1 MTRASSRFHL
11 SATVDAPQSVPI
23 RDAVAILRRGGLVA
37 FPTETVYGL
46 GADASN
52 PEAVAKIFDL
62 KGRPRNH
69 PLIVHLADAE
79 VLLRGLATAGMD
91 HDDHV
96 AALGGGVVGD
106 VAGFCAASSGTLPST
121 GSMSQ

>member
-52 PEAVAKIFDL
+52 PAAVARIYEV
-62 KGRPRNH
+62 KGRPAGH
-69 PLIVHLADAE
+69 PVIVHIGDIGQLDRWAREIPGAATKLAARFWPGPLTL
-79 VLLRGLATAGMD
+79 VLRRAQGMGD
-91 HDDHV
+91 EQIGRAHV
-96 AALGGGVVGD
+96 
-106 VAGFCAASSGTLPST
+106 
-121 GSMSQ
+121 